1 MLSQAPYKD
10 TYTDVGPVD
19 RELPIMY
26 ARTYGGRVGFCNTKK
41 RGRSPSELAVA
52 LDDATVCTKLDDE
65 VWAIGM
71 FAYTARKVT
80 V

>member
-41 RGRSPSELAVA
+41 RGRSPSRSEVA
-52 LDDATVCTKLDDE
+52 FDNAPVCTEHDNE
-65 VWAIGM
+65 VWVFGPL
-71 FAYTARKVT
+71 AYTAQEVT
-80 V
+80 L